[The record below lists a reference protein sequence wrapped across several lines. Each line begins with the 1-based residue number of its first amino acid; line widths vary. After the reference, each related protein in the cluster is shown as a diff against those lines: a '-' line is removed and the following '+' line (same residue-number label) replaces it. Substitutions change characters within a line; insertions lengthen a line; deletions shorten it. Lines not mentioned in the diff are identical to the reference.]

1 MCFHSGNNPYL
12 LLTHLIFHT
21 PLHFIKLLTNKAM
34 LLTLP
39 SYRRCQQAFSFS
51 IDFSRFCIE
60 LNCGL
65 PPTVHLPDVL
75 RDVML
80 ALALYKC
87 HLGVAG
93 WGGIEDSPDEQDR
106 LRKSPLDFGRRKS

>member
-1 MCFHSGNNPYL
+1 
-12 LLTHLIFHT
+12 
-21 PLHFIKLLTNKAM
+21 
-34 LLTLP
+34 
-39 SYRRCQQAFSFS
+39 
-51 IDFSRFCIE
+51 
-60 LNCGL
+60 
-65 PPTVHLPDVL
+65 VHLPDVL

-106 LRKSPLDFGRRKS
+106 IRKSPLDFGRRKS

>member
-1 MCFHSGNNPYL
+1 M
-12 LLTHLIFHT
+12 
-21 PLHFIKLLTNKAM
+21 
-34 LLTLP
+34 
-39 SYRRCQQAFSFS
+39 
-51 IDFSRFCIE
+51 
-60 LNCGL
+60 NCGL

-93 WGGIEDSPDEQDR
+93 WSGIEDSLDEQDR
-106 LRKSPLDFGRRKS
+106 IRKSPLDFGRRKS